1 VDLRH
6 LVAELLAVT
15 INEHGAGLCRERF
28 ELHVS
33 LARGANQYLQQ
44 LWVDRHVRLRPH
56 ATTRKP
62 RHGLRGTGVA
72 QKRVGM
78 QDAPVRVL
86 QLVAADRWT
95 GAAATALQLA
105 EALRAAGVGCEF
117 AFRPGRN
124 LEQKLHGLP
133 WCHPVLAK
141 ERSLA
146 QVRAMVAHVRGLAA
160 GFDLVHV
167 HLPHDHLL
175 AKMAL
180 KSSPTPLVRSFHHA
194 GHLRPDPYHRWLLR
208 STVGVGL
215 ANSAMQPAV
224 ARVPALRGAPVSVL
238 PVALEQRFLSGGNR
252 GRGRSRLGIPADATV
267 AGTIGKLDRS
277 RGHDLFLRALAAT
290 PGVHGVVIGKGPF
303 EPALRKL
310 ARALHL
316 EPRLVFAGYVEDGLE
331 DLYAAMDLFVFPAA
345 GSDQAHRAI
354 AEASACGTATLAA
367 DLPGVRDLVE
377 LGVTGDL
384 YPPTDAAALAVLM
397 SAWVRD
403 PARRHAA
410 GEVAAARARVLWTP
424 ARLVEAALGLYGAV
438 LP

>member
-1 VDLRH
+1 
-6 LVAELLAVT
+6 
-15 INEHGAGLCRERF
+15 
-28 ELHVS
+28 
-33 LARGANQYLQQ
+33 
-44 LWVDRHVRLRPH
+44 
-56 ATTRKP
+56 
-62 RHGLRGTGVA
+62 
-72 QKRVGM
+72 M
-78 QDAPVRVL
+78 RVL

-105 EALRAAGVGCEF
+105 EALRAAGVECEF

-133 WCHPVLAK
+133 WCRPMLAK

-146 QVRAMVAHVRGLAA
+146 QVRAMVGRVRGLAS
-160 GFDLVHV
+160 GFDLVHT

-180 KSSPTPLVRSFHHA
+180 KGSPTPLVRSFHHA

-208 STVGVGL
+208 GTVGVGL
-215 ANSAMQPAV
+215 ANSAMRPAV

-238 PVALEQRFLSGGNR
+238 PVALEQRFLSGGDR

-290 PGVHGVVIGKGPF
+290 PGVHGVIIGKGPF
-303 EPALRKL
+303 EPALHKL
-310 ARALHL
+310 ARALRL
-316 EPRLVFAGYVEDGLE
+316 ERRLVFAGYVEDGLE

-345 GSDQAHRAI
+345 GSDHAHRAI
-354 AEASACGTATLAA
+354 AEASACGATTLAA

-377 LGVTGDL
+377 PGTTGDL
-384 YPPTDAAALAVLM
+384 YPPSDAAALAVLM
-397 SAWVRD
+397 AAW
-403 PARRHAA
+403 AREPSRCRFSGQAA
-410 GEVAAARARVLWTP
+410 TTRARALWTP
-424 ARLVEAALGLYGAV
+424 ERLSTTTLQLYAASEA
-438 LP
+438 